1 MHDSQP
7 ITKIKMATSN
17 KNYCLANKKLLT
29 KAVNFENQG
38 SLVDFAYGEQ
48 LPVEQITL
56 STIAIKEL
64 DKHIKIPVSFK
75 VRKN

>member
-1 MHDSQP
+1 
-7 ITKIKMATSN
+7 MATSN
-17 KNYCLANKKLLT
+17 KNYCYYCANKKLLT
-29 KAVNFENQG
+29 KAVNFQNQG

-56 STIAIKEL
+56 STIAIKVL
-64 DKHIKIPVSFK
+64 DEQIKIPVSFK